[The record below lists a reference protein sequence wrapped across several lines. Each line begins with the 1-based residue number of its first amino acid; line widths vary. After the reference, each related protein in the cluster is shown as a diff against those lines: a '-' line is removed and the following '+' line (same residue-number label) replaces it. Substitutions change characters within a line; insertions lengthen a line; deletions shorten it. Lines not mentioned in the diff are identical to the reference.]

1 MFSLEEKR
9 TPLLLAYDLQLFAND
24 EGGEKTEE
32 PTAKKIEDSRKE
44 GQVAKSKELT
54 SAAMLLAFFLCLRI
68 FMSFIGERLVNV
80 FPYFWRDI
88 ANETGDGFTH
98 VRAWQIVLDTVQ
110 YIAITIA
117 PFVIFAFVIAFLS
130 QRIQITW
137 KVTSKPM
144 EPKLNKLSPIS
155 GFKRMFS
162 KQSLFELVLSIFK
175 IVVFSAVAYSVVKDN
190 VGIFVTAYDL
200 TIQDCLGILFDMV
213 MELGIKISV
222 TYLALALGDWVF
234 QKWKHKKDLRMT
246 KQEVKDEYKQTE
258 GNPEIKNRIKS
269 LQRQMASSRMMQKV
283 PQADVIIRNPT
294 HVAIALKYDPDHD
307 NAPVVLAKGLD
318 ELALRIVKVGE
329 ENNVYTIE
337 NKPLARAM
345 YNSCEL
351 DRPIPSEFYTAV
363 AEILVYL
370 YKQDNGKN
378 KDKK

>member
-1 MFSLEEKR
+1 
-9 TPLLLAYDLQLFAND
+9 
-24 EGGEKTEE
+24 
-32 PTAKKIEDSRKE
+32 
-44 GQVAKSKELT
+44 
-54 SAAMLLAFFLCLRI
+54 
-68 FMSFIGERLVNV
+68 
-80 FPYFWRDI
+80 
-88 ANETGDGFTH
+88 
-98 VRAWQIVLDTVQ
+98 
-110 YIAITIA
+110 
-117 PFVIFAFVIAFLS
+117 
-130 QRIQITW
+130 
-137 KVTSKPM
+137 
-144 EPKLNKLSPIS
+144 
-155 GFKRMFS
+155 
-162 KQSLFELVLSIFK
+162 
-175 IVVFSAVAYSVVKDN
+175 
-190 VGIFVTAYDL
+190 
-200 TIQDCLGILFDMV
+200 
-213 MELGIKISV
+213 
-222 TYLALALGDWVF
+222 
-234 QKWKHKKDLRMT
+234 MT

-370 YKQDNGKN
+370 YKRTTGKIKIKN
-378 KDKK
+378 NSWRLMDE

>member
-1 MFSLEEKR
+1 MGQSG
-9 TPLLLAYDLQLFAND
+9 Q
-24 EGGEKTEE
+24 EKTEQ
-32 PTAKKIEDSRKE
+32 PTAKKRRDARKE
-44 GQVAKSKELT
+44 GNIFQSRDVATVVILAGIFFGIRIWLPFIYGQMKNYMTWVIDGAARSSEDMLPLLVLALFLGVVSHGVQTRFNVSFKSIRPKWNRLNPLSGIKRLFSMKNAVELVKNSIKIT
-54 SAAMLLAFFLCLRI
+54 LLLVLLYNILKQDLQPMASMIDMNPAASAAYMMKMIFDLLIRVCIAF
-68 FMSFIGERLVNV
+68 M
-80 FPYFWRDI
+80 
-88 ANETGDGFTH
+88 
-98 VRAWQIVLDTVQ
+98 
-110 YIAITIA
+110 
-117 PFVIFAFVIAFLS
+117 VIAFGDYLY
-130 QRIQITW
+130 QRW
-137 KVTSKPM
+137 EYEK
-144 EPKLNKLSPIS
+144 E
-155 GFKRMFS
+155 
-162 KQSLFELVLSIFK
+162 
-175 IVVFSAVAYSVVKDN
+175 
-190 VGIFVTAYDL
+190 
-200 TIQDCLGILFDMV
+200 
-213 MELGIKISV
+213 
-222 TYLALALGDWVF
+222 
-234 QKWKHKKDLRMT
+234 LRMT

>member
-1 MFSLEEKR
+1 MKNAVELVKNSIKI
-9 TPLLLAYDLQLFAND
+9 TLLLVLLYNIMKRDLQPMASMIDMN
-24 EGGEKTEE
+24 
-32 PTAKKIEDSRKE
+32 PA
-44 GQVAKSKELT
+44 A
-54 SAAMLLAFFLCLRI
+54 SAAYMMKMLFDLLIRVCIAF
-68 FMSFIGERLVNV
+68 
-80 FPYFWRDI
+80 
-88 ANETGDGFTH
+88 T
-98 VRAWQIVLDTVQ
+98 
-110 YIAITIA
+110 
-117 PFVIFAFVIAFLS
+117 VIAFGDYLY
-130 QRIQITW
+130 QRW
-137 KVTSKPM
+137 EYEK
-144 EPKLNKLSPIS
+144 E
-155 GFKRMFS
+155 
-162 KQSLFELVLSIFK
+162 
-175 IVVFSAVAYSVVKDN
+175 
-190 VGIFVTAYDL
+190 
-200 TIQDCLGILFDMV
+200 
-213 MELGIKISV
+213 
-222 TYLALALGDWVF
+222 
-234 QKWKHKKDLRMT
+234 LRMT

>member
-1 MFSLEEKR
+1 MGQSG
-9 TPLLLAYDLQLFAND
+9 Q
-24 EGGEKTEE
+24 EKTEQ
-32 PTAKKIEDSRKE
+32 PTAKKRRDARKE
-44 GQVAKSKELT
+44 GNIFQSRDVSTVVILAGIFFGIRIWLPFIYGQMKNYMTWVIDGAARSSEDMLSASLVFVTLSVFLKCALPLLLLALLLGIVAHGVQTRFNVSFKSIRPKWNRLNPLSGIKRLFSMKNAVELVKKPMASMIDMNPAA
-54 SAAMLLAFFLCLRI
+54 SAAYMMKMIFDLLIRVCIAF
-68 FMSFIGERLVNV
+68 M
-80 FPYFWRDI
+80 
-88 ANETGDGFTH
+88 
-98 VRAWQIVLDTVQ
+98 
-110 YIAITIA
+110 
-117 PFVIFAFVIAFLS
+117 VIAFGDYLY
-130 QRIQITW
+130 QRW
-137 KVTSKPM
+137 EYEK
-144 EPKLNKLSPIS
+144 E
-155 GFKRMFS
+155 
-162 KQSLFELVLSIFK
+162 
-175 IVVFSAVAYSVVKDN
+175 
-190 VGIFVTAYDL
+190 
-200 TIQDCLGILFDMV
+200 
-213 MELGIKISV
+213 
-222 TYLALALGDWVF
+222 
-234 QKWKHKKDLRMT
+234 LRMT

>member
-1 MFSLEEKR
+1 MGQSG
-9 TPLLLAYDLQLFAND
+9 Q
-24 EGGEKTEE
+24 EKTEQ
-32 PTAKKIEDSRKE
+32 PTAKKRRDARKE
-44 GQVAKSKELT
+44 GNIFQSRDVATVVILAGIFFGIRIWLPFIYGQMKNYMTWVIDGAARSSEDML
-54 SAAMLLAFFLCLRI
+54 SASLVFVTLSVFLKCALPLLLLALLLGIVAHGVQTRFNVSFKSIRPKWNRLNPLSGIKRLFSMKNAVELVKNSIKITLLLIRVCI
-68 FMSFIGERLVNV
+68 AFM
-80 FPYFWRDI
+80 
-88 ANETGDGFTH
+88 
-98 VRAWQIVLDTVQ
+98 
-110 YIAITIA
+110 
-117 PFVIFAFVIAFLS
+117 VIAFGDYLY
-130 QRIQITW
+130 QRW
-137 KVTSKPM
+137 EYEK
-144 EPKLNKLSPIS
+144 E
-155 GFKRMFS
+155 
-162 KQSLFELVLSIFK
+162 
-175 IVVFSAVAYSVVKDN
+175 
-190 VGIFVTAYDL
+190 
-200 TIQDCLGILFDMV
+200 
-213 MELGIKISV
+213 
-222 TYLALALGDWVF
+222 
-234 QKWKHKKDLRMT
+234 LRMT